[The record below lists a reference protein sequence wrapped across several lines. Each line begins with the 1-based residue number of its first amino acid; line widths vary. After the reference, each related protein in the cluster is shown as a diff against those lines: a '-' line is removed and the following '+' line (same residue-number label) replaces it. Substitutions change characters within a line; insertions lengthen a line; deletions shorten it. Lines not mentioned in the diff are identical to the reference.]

1 MKTELL
7 LAVMAGVVLS
17 LFLIVGEI
25 AALRTRVAKMRRRM
39 WELYRQG
46 RFFQLL
52 GMLIG
57 IAVFFLVQP
66 FIVAMLVV
74 LALDSVAPHF
84 SGSVIQQFRE
94 ALAAMTG

>member
-7 LAVMAGVVLS
+7 LAVMAGMVLS

-25 AALRTRVAKMRRRM
+25 AALRTHVARVRRYM
-39 WELYRQG
+39 WELLRQG
-46 RFFQLL
+46 RFVRLL
-52 GMLIG
+52 AVLLG

-66 FIVAMLVV
+66 FIVAFLVIS
-74 LALDSVAPHF
+74 ALDSLVPHF

-94 ALAAMTG
+94 VLTAIL